1 MYVAVLRSRSM
12 SSAEPMVDAHGN
24 VAWMPMLPD
33 VPVQFEGEGAAGSL
47 DFIMN
52 SYEQTE
58 GILAPQDLVRS
69 GWALVIDLGR
79 DARGG

>member
-1 MYVAVLRSRSM
+1 MYVAVLRNRSM
-12 SSAEPMVDAHGN
+12 SSAEPMVDRTETLRGC
-24 VAWMPMLPD
+24 PC
-33 VPVQFEGEGAAGSL
+33 
-47 DFIMN
+47 MN

>member
-1 MYVAVLRSRSM
+1 MYVAVLRSQSM

-52 SYEQTE
+52 SYEQTQ

-69 GWALVIDLGR
+69 GGALVIDLGR